1 MLLDK
6 LMSREKTRLYIGGLS
21 RRTRAS
27 DLDSHFGRFG
37 RIRDIEIK
45 SDYAFIEFQNNR
57 DADDAIHD
65 MHRRTIDG
73 QKIIVE
79 WAGVRR
85 ERSRGPYDRDRGGFR
100 DRDERGDRRDRP
112 RGP

>member
-1 MLLDK
+1 MLLDN

-45 SDYAFIEFQNNR
+45 SDYAFIE
-57 DADDAIHD
+57 
-65 MHRRTIDG
+65 
-73 QKIIVE
+73 
-79 WAGVRR
+79 
-85 ERSRGPYDRDRGGFR
+85 Y
-100 DRDERGDRRDRP
+100 
-112 RGP
+112 

>member
-45 SDYAFIEFQNNR
+45 SDYAFIEFVNNR

-65 MHRRTIDG
+65 MHRRTVDG

-85 ERSRGPYDRDRGGFR
+85 ERSRGPEERGG
-100 DRDERGDRRDRP
+100 DRP
-112 RGP
+112 RGFF